1 MDIASRTIAAAV
13 TLVVLS
19 ACAPSD
25 TGTQSA
31 KAPLLAN
38 TLGAPGARA
47 NRGPRLP
54 WFGRRNADR
63 RVVGSDS
70 FVSDAARGSQPLVD
84 VQATGEIVLNLVD
97 VPIPQ
102 AAKAVLADALGK
114 NYSIDPAVSGTVTL
128 QTTRPLTQRAL
139 LDTFQTVLELN
150 GATLQTAG
158 DLITIVPAEGATRR
172 ISSASAISG
181 AGSRIVA
188 VPLRYIGTEEMIRLL
203 TPIAGQKVQLQSIP
217 KRNVVLISGTRG
229 DINAAIE
236 AVNLFDVDVL
246 KGKSVGLFTVKST
259 TPEAMVEELDLIF
272 ETGEGGSLE
281 NVVSFLPSQQLGAV
295 IVVSSRSKYLAQA
308 ERWIR
313 DLDRAAEGA
322 QRQPSVFPLQHRN
335 AEELAPLLIE
345 MMAQASGG
353 EDSEAEA
360 AARIVADTGRNALLV
375 MGTRSEQ
382 EAVARLIQTLDTT
395 PVQVLLEATI
405 AEVTLNDELD
415 FGLRWFF
422 QQGDV
427 SGTFSDLEN
436 GAVTGNFPGLSV
448 LFEGGTSTKVALSAI
463 SAVTDVKVVSSPSLL
478 VLDNQEA
485 RLQIGDQVPIAT
497 REVRDSDDPD
507 GPVINSISLRDT
519 GVILSVKP
527 RTSNSGLVTLEIEQE
542 VSGVS
547 TTSSSGIDS
556 PTISTRQLQTSV
568 VVGDGD
574 TIAMGGLI
582 QEDREVGRTKVP
594 GAGDLPIIGTLF
606 RSKSDKVR
614 KTELLILITP
624 RIVNNGHDARSV
636 TNELR
641 QRIRG
646 ADNLVQ
652 TGIRTPKV
660 GHRIVE

>member
-1 MDIASRTIAAAV
+1 MEIAPRTFVAVFTLALLAAC
-13 TLVVLS
+13 TLPEPV
-19 ACAPSD
+19 
-25 TGTQSA
+25 TQST

-38 TLGAPGARA
+38 AVGVSGTRSE
-47 NRGPRLP
+47 RGPRLP

-70 FVSDAARGSQPLVD
+70 FVNETMDASQPLVD
-84 VQATGEIVLNLVD
+84 VDATGDIVLNLVN
-97 VPIPQ
+97 VPIEQ
-102 AAKAVLADALGK
+102 AAKAVLADALK
-114 NYSIDPAVSGTVTL
+114 RNYSIDPAVSGSVTL

-172 ISSASAISG
+172 ISSASNVSG

-188 VPLRYIGTEEMIRLL
+188 VPLRYIGTAEMIRLL
-203 TPIAGQKVQLQSIP
+203 TPIAGEQVQLQPIP

-246 KGKSVGLFTVKST
+246 KGKSVGLFTVKFT
-259 TPEAMVEELDLIF
+259 TPEAMVEELNLIF

-295 IVVSSRSKYLAQA
+295 VVVSTRSKYLAEA
-308 ERWIR
+308 EKWIR

-335 AEELAPLLIE
+335 AEELAPILIE
-345 MMAQASGG
+345 MMAQSTDSDEG
-353 EDSEAEA
+353 EARST
-360 AARIVADTGRNALLV
+360 ARIVADKGRNALLV
-375 MGTRSEQ
+375 MGTRAEQ

-405 AEVTLNDELD
+405 AEVTLNDELN

-422 QQGDV
+422 E
-427 SGTFSDLEN
+427 SGNFGATFSDLEN
-436 GAVTGNFPGLSV
+436 GAVAGSFPGLSV
-448 LFEGGTSTKVALSAI
+448 LFQGSTSSKVALSAI
-463 SAVTDVKVVSSPSLL
+463 SAVTDVEVVSSPSLL

-497 REVRDSDDPD
+497 REVRDTDDPD

-519 GVILSVKP
+519 GVILTVRP

-542 VSGVS
+542 VSDVS
-547 TTSSSGIDS
+547 NTKSSGIDS

-568 VVGDGD
+568 VVGDGE

-582 QEDREVGRTKVP
+582 QEDREIGRTKVP
-594 GAGDLPIIGTLF
+594 GAGDIPVLGTLF

-624 RIVNNGHDARSV
+624 RVVSNGHDARSV

-646 ADNLVQ
+646 AENLVQ
-652 TGIRTPKV
+652 TGIRTPGI
-660 GHRIVE
+660 GHRIIE

>member
-1 MDIASRTIAAAV
+1 MEIASRTLVAAF
-13 TLVVLS
+13 TLALLS
-19 ACAPSD
+19 ACTMPERV
-25 TGTQSA
+25 TQSA

-38 TLGAPGARA
+38 AVEESGAEGK
-47 NRGPRLP
+47 RGPRLA
-54 WFGRRNADR
+54 WFGRRSADR

-70 FVSDAARGSQPLVD
+70 FVNETADSSQPLVD
-84 VQATGEIVLNLVD
+84 VDATGDIVLNLVN
-97 VPIPQ
+97 VRIEQ
-102 AAKAVLADALGK
+102 AAKAVLADALK
-114 NYSIDPAVSGTVTL
+114 RNYSIDPAVSGTVTL

-172 ISSASAISG
+172 ISSAASISG

-188 VPLRYIGTEEMIRLL
+188 VPLRYIGTAEMIRLL
-203 TPIAGQKVQLQSIP
+203 TPIAGEKVQLQPIP
-217 KRNVVLISGTRG
+217 KRNVILISGTRG
-229 DINAAIE
+229 DINAAID

-259 TPEAMVEELDLIF
+259 TPEAMVEELNLIF

-281 NVVSFLPSQQLGAV
+281 DVVSFLPSQQLGAV
-295 IVVSSRSKYLAQA
+295 VVVSTRSKYLSEA
-308 ERWIR
+308 EKWIR

-335 AEELAPLLIE
+335 AEELAPILIE
-345 MMAQASGG
+345 MMAQSGDN
-353 EDSEAEA
+353 EEADA
-360 AARIVADTGRNALLV
+360 GSAARIVADKGRNAVLV
-375 MGTRSEQ
+375 MGTRAEQ

-405 AEVTLNDELD
+405 AEVTLNDELN

-422 QQGDV
+422 E
-427 SGTFSDLEN
+427 SGNFNSTFSDLEN
-436 GAVTGNFPGLSV
+436 GAVAGSFPGLSV
-448 LFEGGTSTKVALSAI
+448 LFEGGASSKVALSAI
-463 SAVTDVKVVSSPSLL
+463 SAVTDVEVVSSPSLL

-497 REVRDSDDPD
+497 REVRDTDDPD

-519 GVILSVKP
+519 GVILTVRP
-527 RTSNSGLVTLEIEQE
+527 RTSHSGLVTLEIQQE
-542 VSGVS
+542 VSDVS
-547 TTSSSGIDS
+547 TTRSSGIDS

-568 VVGDGD
+568 VVGDGE

-582 QEDREVGRTKVP
+582 QEDREIGRTKVP
-594 GAGDLPIIGTLF
+594 GAGDIPVLGTLF

-624 RIVNNGHDARSV
+624 RVVSNGHDARSV

-641 QRIRG
+641 QRIRS
-646 ADNLVQ
+646 AENLVQ
-652 TGIRTPKV
+652 TGIRTPEI
-660 GHRIVE
+660 GHRILE